1 MISLSF
7 DALVLG
13 TNIKIPPP
21 PPKKKLNLR
30 FKPNMAKSF
39 HNVALLDVRV

>member
-7 DALVLG
+7 YALDLG
-13 TNIKIPPP
+13 TNIKIPE
-21 PPKKKLNLR
+21 KKNLNRR

-39 HNVALLDVRV
+39 HNVAQLDVRV